1 MQQLGRYEIL
11 AELGRGA
18 MGVVYQA
25 RDPRIDRLVALKVI
39 SISGAS
45 PTEEDEY
52 KRRFFR
58 EAQAAGKLAHPGI
71 VTIFDVG
78 EDPATQTPFIVMEY
92 IAGTT
97 LESIAH
103 VQRPPIATTLELV
116 KQVAEALH
124 YAHSQGIIHR
134 DIKPA
139 NIIVTNDLH
148 AKITDF
154 GVAKLAVADFTIA
167 GQVLGTPTFM
177 APEQLS
183 GHPVDGRADLFS
195 LGIILYILLGGVKP
209 FIGGTLSEVMF
220 KVVNNEP
227 APVTQLNSTLSPDF
241 DYVIGRA
248 LAKFPSSRYQNG
260 REFACDLED
269 LLAGQSP
276 RSRNSAPTT
285 TAWGETTLARVTSE
299 QPGLGHQSGIS
310 PATAPA
316 LANRSGTVIVPSSR
330 LSVATP
336 ADDMPADEPDSRE
349 PAQQP
354 GLLQRMSPKLR
365 LVAGS
370 VVLLCLSL
378 TGLWLW
384 LRSGTSQPTQIP
396 QVNTSLPHS
405 SPHPSSSHSSAP
417 FVAPTGDMA
426 NLEVKCVHTFH
437 RGELVI
443 WIDGHEVDTAPLTGG
458 GVVKKKWGGKSVIS
472 AHYENTIPVTAGS
485 HIIKVRV
492 TSRGYRQTKQIE
504 GGFSPKG
511 EDILAIYPSREMRLE
526 WQ

>member
-45 PTEEDEY
+45 PAEEDEY

-209 FIGGTLSEVMF
+209 FLGGTLSEVMF

-248 LAKFPSSRYQNG
+248 LAKFPANRYQNG
-260 REFACDLED
+260 REFACDMED
-269 LLAGQSP
+269 LLCGQSP

-299 QPGLGHQSGIS
+299 QPGLGHPSGIS
-310 PATAPA
+310 SAAAPA
-316 LANRSGTVIVPSSR
+316 LTNRSGTMIMPSSH
-330 LSVATP
+330 LSVAAP
-336 ADDMPADEPDSRE
+336 AAEELTDESSSPEDVEQPGFFQRMPAKIRL
-349 PAQQP
+349 AAG
-354 GLLQRMSPKLR
+354 GL
-365 LVAGS
+365 
-370 VVLLCLSL
+370 VLLGLSL
-378 TGLWLW
+378 TALGLWLHF
-384 LRSGTSQPTQIP
+384 SNSQETQP
-396 QVNTSLPHS
+396 SLANTPLPHS
-405 SPHPSSSHSSAP
+405 TTPATSSHSSVPFTAP
-417 FVAPTGDMA
+417 KDDMA
-426 NLEVKCVHTFH
+426 NLEVRCVHSFH

-443 WIDGHEVDTAPLTGG
+443 WIDGRQVDSAPLTGG
-458 GVVKKKWGGKSVIS
+458 GIVKKKWGGKSVIS
-472 AHYENTIPVTAGS
+472 AHYENMIPVTAGS

-511 EDILAIYPSREMRLE
+511 EDILAIYPSHDLRLE